1 MFKTMS
7 WVETSQLTRAVSQ
20 KEDYRSQ
27 KARLEH
33 LKTSPE
39 LWTLMDEFFVF
50 VLADG
55 AVYTLFYGL
64 CGTSIME
71 SVVLRSGGLIPEVAY
86 EL

>member
-20 KEDYRSQ
+20 KEDHRSQ
-27 KARLEH
+27 KARLER

-55 AVYTLFYGL
+55 TVYTLFYGL
-64 CGTSIME
+64 YGTSIME
-71 SVVLRSGGLIPEVAY
+71 SVVLRSGGLIPEVSY